1 MINVNGM
8 VGSISAVARMMNS
21 TADVISAIKNV
32 KQANDKIREA
42 INSKDSKKQNKVQ
55 EKDKIVTAKDV
66 MQEMY
71 RDGMNETEIGD
82 RQNIS

>member
-8 VGSISAVARMMNS
+8 VGSISAVAKMMNS

-32 KQANDKIREA
+32 KQANDRIKEA
-42 INSKDSKKQNKVQ
+42 INSKDSKKQNKIQ
-55 EKDKIVTAKDV
+55 EENKIVTARDV
-66 MQEMY
+66 MEEMY

-82 RQNIS
+82 R

>member
-8 VGSISAVARMMNS
+8 VGRISAVARMMNS

-82 RQNIS
+82 R

>member
-42 INSKDSKKQNKVQ
+42 INSKDSKKQNKIQ

-82 RQNIS
+82 R

>member
-8 VGSISAVARMMNS
+8 LGSISAVAKMMNS

-32 KQANDKIREA
+32 KQANDRIKEA
-42 INSKDSKKQNKVQ
+42 INSKDSKKQNKIQ
-55 EKDKIVTAKDV
+55 EENKIVTARDV
-66 MQEMY
+66 MEEMY

-82 RQNIS
+82 R

>member
-8 VGSISAVARMMNS
+8 VGSISAVAKMMNS
-21 TADVISAIKNV
+21 TADVVSAIKNV

-82 RQNIS
+82 R

>member
-8 VGSISAVARMMNS
+8 VGSISAVAKMMNS

-82 RQNIS
+82 R

>member
-21 TADVISAIKNV
+21 TADVISAIKSV

-82 RQNIS
+82 R

>member
-1 MINVNGM
+1 MINVNGI
-8 VGSISAVARMMNS
+8 VGSISAVAKMMNS

-82 RQNIS
+82 R

>member
-8 VGSISAVARMMNS
+8 VGSISAVAKMMNN

-32 KQANDKIREA
+32 KQANDRIKEA
-42 INSKDSKKQNKVQ
+42 INSKDSKEQNKVQ

-82 RQNIS
+82 R

>member
-8 VGSISAVARMMNS
+8 VGSISAVAKMMNS

-66 MQEMY
+66 IQ
-71 RDGMNETEIGD
+71 
-82 RQNIS
+82 

>member
-8 VGSISAVARMMNS
+8 VGSISAVAKMMNS

-71 RDGMNETEIGD
+71 RSE
-82 RQNIS
+82 

>member
-82 RQNIS
+82 R

>member
-8 VGSISAVARMMNS
+8 VGSISAVERMMNS

-82 RQNIS
+82 R

>member
-32 KQANDKIREA
+32 KQANVKIREA

-82 RQNIS
+82 R

>member
-8 VGSISAVARMMNS
+8 VGSISAVSKMMNS

-82 RQNIS
+82 R